1 MKTSCGVGAMVLLG
15 LGCVVCGCRAH
26 PASLGLMLVG
36 DVVADADVD
45 KREKELLGKP
55 PAAADAMFGE
65 RTDTFI
71 DMNNTSSQA
80 LWYPVDVDLLTV
92 DRWVVEVSEG
102 EIVVL
107 TKTKENIDG
116 VEDVIR
122 SVGLRFKVIGKTPAQ
137 CRREGNLKKPVAKF
151 RSVKTDSRVFV
162 YDVRNFTNLR
172 GARYCLLWFDSSGEC
187 NDVKLVGVSA
197 STKKEPLGSNSP

>member
-15 LGCVVCGCRAH
+15 LGCVICGCRAH
-26 PASLGLMLVG
+26 PVSMGMMLVG
-36 DVVADADVD
+36 DVVADAGVE

-71 DMNNTSSQA
+71 DMDNTSSQA
-80 LWYPVDVDLLTV
+80 LWYPVDADLLTV

-102 EIVVL
+102 KIVVL

-122 SVGLRFKVIGKTPAQ
+122 TADLRSKVIGKTPAQ
-137 CRREGNLKKPVAKF
+137 CRREGDLKKPVARF
-151 RSVKTDSRVFV
+151 RSVKTDDRVFV

-172 GARYCLLWFDSSGEC
+172 GARYCLLRFDSSDEC